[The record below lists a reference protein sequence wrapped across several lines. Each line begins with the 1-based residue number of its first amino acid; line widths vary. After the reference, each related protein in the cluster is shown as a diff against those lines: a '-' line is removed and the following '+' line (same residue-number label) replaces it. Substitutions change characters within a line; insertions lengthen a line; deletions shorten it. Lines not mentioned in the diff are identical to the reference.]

1 MRRHKKEM
9 TRVSFAT
16 AVTARLLGCG
26 RRPVSRLLVSLCL
39 VLAVAGVAAAQAPA
53 VGDAHARAVGDRFLV
68 IPFDNPAHET
78 RIYWLTEASAILLSD
93 DLDAAGRLTYT
104 REERLEA
111 FEQLQVPSVGPLSH
125 ATVIRLGQLVGATNV
140 LIGSIAISGTQL
152 SVRAQNIRLDTGRL
166 AGEVVET
173 GALEDM
179 FGIFDRVAGRV
190 ASLPAGRGTAAAP
203 VGGVA
208 GRRPSLPV
216 FENYVKGLL
225 AAATPTKVGYL
236 RSALKLDPGFDPAR
250 LALWTVN
257 EDGGNAQAA
266 LLEAAAVPDTSPF
279 HARARFDVALSLI
292 QLKRMDDAFAT
303 LKTLADRTPSAAVMN
318 NLGVIQMRR
327 PTTPQTGKTTYY
339 FDQAVK
345 LDPDDPDYYF
355 NLGYAYWGEH
365 DEQGSIYWLRE
376 AVRRRPAD
384 GEAHAVLGAALQAVG
399 ANTEAA
405 RERELATQLSST
417 YAEWVRRPAAE
428 PIARGLERLKPA
440 LEVSTLRRVDTMIGE
455 SGERDQRE
463 LAAFHLDRG
472 RRLLEQGNDA
482 DAIGELRRALY
493 LSPYE
498 SDAHL
503 LLGQI
508 YLKTGRTQ
516 AAIDAF
522 KIALWSRE
530 SAQAHLALAQAYVAA
545 KQDAAARAEAQ
556 RAVTLAP
563 DSAEAKALLDKLKP

>member
-1 MRRHKKEM
+1 M
-9 TRVSFAT
+9 TRASSAT
-16 AVTARLLGCG
+16 AVTARLPGSG
-26 RRPVSRLLVSLCL
+26 RLPVSRLLVSLCL

-53 VGDAHARAVGDRFLV
+53 GSDARAPAGSDRFLV
-68 IPFDNPAHET
+68 IPFDHPAHET

-93 DLDAAGRLTYT
+93 DLDAAGRLAYT

-140 LIGSIAISGTQL
+140 LIGSIAISGTRL

-190 ASLPAGRGTAAAP
+190 ASLPAGRGTGAAP
-203 VGGVA
+203 AGGVA

-303 LKTLADRTPSAAVMN
+303 LKTLADRVPSAAVMN

-405 RERELATQLSST
+405 RERELAAQLSST
-417 YAEWVRRPAAE
+417 YAEWARRPAAE
-428 PIARGLERLKPA
+428 RARGLERLKPA
-440 LEVSTLRRVDTMIGE
+440 LEVSTLRRVDTMIAE

-472 RRLLEQGNDA
+472 RRLLEQGSDA

-508 YLKTGRTQ
+508 YLKTGQTQ

-522 KIALWSRE
+522 KIALWSSE

-545 KQDAAARAEAQ
+545 KQDAAARTEAQ
-556 RAVTLAP
+556 RALTLAP